1 MSTSEPFVVNV
12 NESTETV
19 EPLLEKKKLK
29 KPFKV
34 QYYRD
39 EKSLQC
45 NLLFQKIYQTEHVS
59 SLI

>member
-39 EKSLQC
+39 EKSLQR
-45 NLLFQKIYQTEHVS
+45 NLLFEKSYQNDYYY
-59 SLI
+59 